1 MLKKKNSAF
10 KNISELATEIGLI
23 NKTTGKTKTH
33 VIRFW
38 EKKFKMLKPTLL
50 LNKRRFYSEADILL
64 FKRVKILLK
73 DKGMTIKG
81 AIIAMEKEYSV
92 DYKKMNN
99 IRTEN
104 NLLKINKI
112 IKELKKIL

>member
-1 MLKKKNSAF
+1 MLKKKSGAF
-10 KNISELATEIGLI
+10 KNIGELATEIGLI
-23 NKTTGKTKTH
+23 DKSTGKPKTH

-38 EKKFKMLKPTLL
+38 EKKFKILKPSLL
-50 LNKRRFYSEADILL
+50 LNKRRYYSEADIKL
-64 FKRVKILLK
+64 FRRVKTLLK

-92 DYKKMNN
+92 DYKKINN
-99 IRTEN
+99 ISSAN

-112 IKELKKIL
+112 IKELKEIL

>member
-1 MLKKKNSAF
+1 MLKKKSGAF
-10 KNISELATEIGLI
+10 KNISELAKEIGLI
-23 NKTTGKTKTH
+23 DKSTGKPKTH

-38 EKKFKMLKPTLL
+38 EKKFKILKPSLL
-50 LNKRRFYSEADILL
+50 LNKRRYYSEVDINL
-64 FKRVKILLK
+64 FRRVKTLLK

-92 DYKKMNN
+92 DYKKINN
-99 IRTEN
+99 IRSEN
-104 NLLKINKI
+104 NLLRINKI

>member
-1 MLKKKNSAF
+1 ML
-10 KNISELATEIGLI
+10 
-23 NKTTGKTKTH
+23 
-33 VIRFW
+33 RFW
-38 EKKFKMLKPTLL
+38 EKKFKQIKLCLL
-50 LNKRRFYSEADILL
+50 LNKRRYYSEVDINL
-64 FKRVKILLK
+64 FRRVKTLLK

-92 DYKKMNN
+92 DYKKINN
-99 IRTEN
+99 IRSEN

>member
-1 MLKKKNSAF
+1 MLKKKSGAF

-23 NKTTGKTKTH
+23 DKSTGKPKTH

-38 EKKFKMLKPTLL
+38 EKKFKILKPSLL
-50 LNKRRFYSEADILL
+50 LNKRKYYSEADIKL
-64 FKRVKILLK
+64 FRRVKTLLK

-81 AIIAMEKEYSV
+81 AIIAIEKEYSV
-92 DYKKMNN
+92 DYKKINN
-99 IRTEN
+99 IRSEN
-104 NLLKINKI
+104 NLIKINKI